1 MVRAKHSYPSVRGVE
16 SLKTHQGL
24 YPPGAFT
31 QSYPAALFGPV
42 RAAELSASGVKRAA
56 GRGLALRA
64 MLSAVGQEDEVRL
77 PDSARRPTPRRLG
90 ALGGRKG
97 VGVGTPA
104 RAGIWIGAQAVLHR
118 AVGASRR
125 SIDAPVRAN
134 ASRGAPSRARV
145 PTAAAGTLPG
155 RAGRP
160 AALPRR
166 AAVSSRAGRPAALPR
181 RAAVSGR
188 APGASPT
195 GCSATRASTT
205 RACAAAAR
213 APAAC
218 APRAARPANSR
229 RAATPSRN
237 AHEAEPDQHRRRS
250 QQTPGQVSGT
260 AVVSLH
266 WQRRLHSYRGMSTAA
281 GQNQAPTPSIG
292 GSGSEKSSESDPD
305 RARG

>member
-1 MVRAKHSYPSVRGVE
+1 VRAKHSYPSVRGVE

-64 MLSAVGQEDEVRL
+64 MLSAVGQEDEIRL
-77 PDSARRPTPRRLG
+77 PDSAGRPTPRRLG

-104 RAGIWIGAQAVLHR
+104 SAGIWIGAQAVLHR

-125 SIDAPVRAN
+125 SVDAPVRAN

-166 AAVSSRAGRPAALPR
+166 AAVS
-181 RAAVSGR
+181 GR
-188 APGASPT
+188 APGTSPT

-218 APRAARPANSR
+218 APRAARPSNSR

-237 AHEAEPDQHRRRS
+237 AQEAEPDQHRRRS
-250 QQTPGQVSGT
+250 QQAPGQVSGT

-266 WQRRLHSYRGMSTAA
+266 WQRRVHSYRGMSTAA
-281 GQNQAPTPSIG
+281 GQNQAPTRSIG